1 VGEKTP
7 GPHIPRDKFVFPRY
21 KIDMTQ
27 LRAAY
32 SFWYFSYG
40 SRWQPEGRV

>member
-1 VGEKTP
+1 MNLV
-7 GPHIPRDKFVFPRY
+7 
-21 KIDMTQ
+21 
-27 LRAAY
+27 RATY